1 MEYAI
6 SIFLGIALAAS
17 CGFRTFVPLL
27 VANIA
32 SQISLAHFSDGFAWM
47 GTWISFAIF
56 LTATLIEA
64 GTYYVPW
71 LDHALDLV
79 AKPLAIVAGSLLA
92 VSFLGDID
100 PTLKWV
106 LGIIAGG
113 GTAGIVAAGTVATR
127 AISTSTTAGA
137 GNFIVTSSENAASV
151 AFSILSFIIPVVMG
165 IITIFLI
172 VFSIFKISKWLTK
185 RKRQTGSIHPEKI
198 K

>member
-6 SIFLGIALAAS
+6 GIFLGIALAAS

-32 SQISLAHFSDGFAWM
+32 SHIGLAHFSDGFAWM

-56 LTATLIEA
+56 LTATLAEA

-71 LDHALDLV
+71 LDHALDLIS
-79 AKPLAIVAGSLLA
+79 KPLAIVAGSLLA
-92 VSFLGDID
+92 ASFFGDID

-106 LGIIAGG
+106 LGIVAGG
-113 GTAGIVAAGTVATR
+113 GTAGIVAAGTVAAR
-127 AISTSTTAGA
+127 AVSTSTTAGA

-151 AFSILSFIIPVVMG
+151 VFSGLSFIIPVIMG
-165 IITIFLI
+165 ILTIFLV
-172 VFSIFKISKWLTK
+172 VFSLIAISKWASKK
-185 RKRQTGSIHPEKI
+185 RTRSKTPLIQK